1 MHRALLAAAAM
12 LPWAAPTTAHAYD
25 LQTTSTGRALR
36 WPSGEVLVEPA
47 MSAGPP
53 ELTDGEVVGA
63 LQIAVSSWQ
72 AALYGAE
79 VSIAL
84 GAAPSGA
91 MAMGDGVNSV
101 RWALDAGDPGVDV
114 GLLAKTHLAYQ
125 VEDGAIL
132 EADIVVNAA
141 DFVWTTS
148 LTPGGCSDDY
158 DLEGSI
164 SHELGHLLGLG
175 HSLDPEA
182 TMFAT
187 GGPCETLKRDLT
199 GDDASAIEFLYHEL
213 PPPGGVA
220 PSPTTCAAAGGSGSP
235 AALAVLAAMLGLAGR
250 RSRGRAR
257 RAGALLI
264 ALCAAVLGSEATA
277 GQLRRLDV
285 GELGA
290 RADLVVRGVVV
301 HVETAGV
308 EPHGE
313 LATDSMVAVTECLSG
328 DCPETVRVRRR
339 GGERDGFGLR
349 VEGEAELVPGQE
361 VVLFLRARPDRPA
374 MVLGG
379 VQGALRLVRQ
389 RGTLFAARDL
399 RGHRVLDAG
408 SWRSGGIELI
418 DLAMLRGS
426 LSRRAF

>member
-12 LPWAAPTTAHAYD
+12 LLSAAPTTAHAYD
-25 LQTTSTGRALR
+25 LQTTSTGKALR

-53 ELTDGEVVGA
+53 ELTDSEAVGA

-79 VSIAL
+79 VGIAL

-114 GLLAKTHLAYQ
+114 GLLAKTHVAYQ

-148 LTPGGCSDDY
+148 VTPGGCSDSY

-199 GDDASAIEFLYHEL
+199 GDDASAIEFLYHDL

-250 RSRGRAR
+250 RWRGRAR
-257 RAGALLI
+257 CAGALLI
-264 ALCAAVLGSEATA
+264 ALCAVLASEVSAA
-277 GQLRRLDV
+277 QLRWLDV

-290 RADLVVRGVVV
+290 RADLVVRGIVVG
-301 HVETAGV
+301 VETTDV
-308 EPHGE
+308 EPDGE
-313 LATDSMVAVTECLSG
+313 LATDSMVAVTECLAG

-339 GGERDGFGLR
+339 GGERDGLGLR
-349 VEGEAELVPGQE
+349 VEGEAELVAGQE
-361 VVLFLRARPDRPA
+361 VVLFLRARADRPA

-379 VQGALRLVRQ
+379 VQGALRLVRHG
-389 RGTLFAARDL
+389 GTIRAARDL
-399 RGHRVLDAG
+399 RGHRLLDAG

-418 DLAMLRGS
+418 DLDSLRDA
-426 LSRRAF
+426 LARPVD